1 MLLLGVFVYLL
12 WRYTRISTWQ
22 IAVCVLFG
30 YFLFTSSVGPQ
41 IWRVLTALA
50 RYVAGLDL

>member
-30 YFLFTSSVGPQ
+30 YFLSTSSVGPQ
-41 IWRVLTALA
+41 ILRVITALVH
-50 RYVAGLDL
+50 YVAGLGL